1 MHDVAFFERSVLPA
15 EQPRVFLVH
24 EKREVWSQ
32 FAAFVPKALAEARMR
47 LDERVERLTER
58 RGIERDVAC
67 ASRKTAE
74 GTVKEHPHM
83 STTKSPRDFRHPAH
97 HSEYDAGVADPLA
110 ERSVVLDALR
120 RAADAAE
127 RYVAD
132 IDADRARRPGA
143 NDAALSLTSRL
154 PEDGDGALAA
164 IDELVRASDG
174 ALRASGPRFFHW
186 VIGGDTPAALAADWL
201 TSAWDQNAAAWDST
215 PIGSRCEELAI
226 DWLKELFGLP
236 ASWGGVLVTGAT
248 MANFTALAAARTWW
262 ARRHGID
269 VDDRG
274 FADLPAVPVLSSGYI
289 HPSATKALAML
300 GMGRGTVRRFAR
312 DDVGRVDLAALEGAL
327 RELGGAPAIIVGNA
341 GEVNAGDFDPID
353 ALADLADRYDAWLH
367 IDGAFGLF
375 ARATPRAAHLAK
387 GVERAS
393 SAIADGHKWLNV
405 PYDSGFAFVRD
416 ASLLAGAFA
425 IGGAYLPKPGEH
437 PMFGAMGPEAS
448 RRARGI
454 AIWATLRA
462 YGKRGYRE
470 MVERHLALAQHLART
485 IDAAPDLERL
495 ADVPLNIV
503 CFRYRPKNA
512 RAEDLDA
519 LNLRI
524 GAELLADGR
533 VYVGTTR
540 YRGVVAFRPAIVN
553 WRTTEAD
560 VDLIVDV
567 VRELGARLG
576 AMAAV

>member
-1 MHDVAFFERSVLPA
+1 
-15 EQPRVFLVH
+15 
-24 EKREVWSQ
+24 
-32 FAAFVPKALAEARMR
+32 
-47 LDERVERLTER
+47 
-58 RGIERDVAC
+58 
-67 ASRKTAE
+67 
-74 GTVKEHPHM
+74 M

-143 NDAALSLTSRL
+143 NDAAVSLTSRL